1 MFQELAQFDQ
11 ALSQAVAD
19 LRWEPVS
26 AVFIV
31 ASMWWVKGAAICAV
45 GACGDLRARRLLPRA
60 ALTAAAAA
68 GIAAAATAL
77 VKDVFDRARPPIA
90 DPDFLALVSTPH
102 SASFP
107 SGHASTAFAAATAVA
122 LMHPRLRWP
131 ALAIAV
137 LVAASR
143 VYLGVHFTL
152 DVTAGALFGAA
163 IGAAMVWVVRRAEP
177 LLARA

>member
-1 MFQELAQFDQ
+1 MLEQLAQFDQ
-11 ALSQAVAD
+11 ALSHTVAD
-19 LRWEPVS
+19 LRWEPLS
-26 AVFIV
+26 AVFVV

-60 ALTAAAAA
+60 AVAAATAG

-77 VKDVFDRARPPIA
+77 VKEVFDRARPPIA
-90 DPDFLALVSTPH
+90 DPEFLALVSTPQ

-122 LMHPRLRWP
+122 LLHPRLRWP
-131 ALAIAV
+131 ALAIAL

-163 IGAAMVWVVRRAEP
+163 IGAAMVWLVRRTEP